1 MERKADVRE
10 NIYSVV
16 GQDFAISFKKK
27 KFRLGINKIFVLK
40 VCTRRKIYRVYV
52 FEEREKHAFR
62 EISRRGIKKMVDFL
76 SSWNWRLLKS
86 RYFHVKFFIPLARG
100 SCEVGI
106 YSHRGGQVQSPGN
119 TSQRVKESAFS
130 DFSEKTNLFLTLCS
144 RQVYIYI
151 YVEKDTFLGRSPDEV
166 VEGCPGP
173 REPGKKKGEK
183 IEIMGEFE
191 FLQKTRI
198 IMERVI

>member
-1 MERKADVRE
+1 MFSS
-10 NIYSVV
+10 SV
-16 GQDFAISFKKK
+16 
-27 KFRLGINKIFVLK
+27 
-40 VCTRRKIYRVYV
+40 
-52 FEEREKHAFR
+52 
-62 EISRRGIKKMVDFL
+62 
-76 SSWNWRLLKS
+76 
-86 RYFHVKFFIPLARG
+86 
-100 SCEVGI
+100 
-106 YSHRGGQVQSPGN
+106 
-119 TSQRVKESAFS
+119 
-130 DFSEKTNLFLTLCS
+130 
-144 RQVYIYI
+144 YI

>member
-1 MERKADVRE
+1 
-10 NIYSVV
+10 
-16 GQDFAISFKKK
+16 
-27 KFRLGINKIFVLK
+27 
-40 VCTRRKIYRVYV
+40 
-52 FEEREKHAFR
+52 
-62 EISRRGIKKMVDFL
+62 MVDFL

-144 RQVYIYI
+144 RQVYIYMQKRI
-151 YVEKDTFLGRSPDEV
+151 HFLEEVQMRWLKDVQGRENLEKKRRKNRNYGRIRIFAKNSDHNGTCNLKVLFTRASQRTTNPFLSLSILSLQIFDPSFIFQNRVDTKSR
-166 VEGCPGP
+166 
-173 REPGKKKGEK
+173 K
-183 IEIMGEFE
+183 
-191 FLQKTRI
+191 
-198 IMERVI
+198 

>member
-1 MERKADVRE
+1 MASWKRGFF
-10 NIYSVV
+10 YL
-16 GQDFAISFKKK
+16 
-27 KFRLGINKIFVLK
+27 LG
-40 VCTRRKIYRVYV
+40 TT
-52 FEEREKHAFR
+52 
-62 EISRRGIKKMVDFL
+62 
-76 SSWNWRLLKS
+76 LLKS
-86 RYFHVKFFIPLARG
+86 RYFHVKFFIPLARR

-151 YVEKDTFLGRSPDEV
+151 HIEKDTFLGRSPDEV

-173 REPGKKKGEK
+173 KEPEK
-183 IEIMGEFE
+183 EKEKMEIMGEFE
-191 FLQKTRI
+191 RGICKKL
-198 IMERVI
+198 